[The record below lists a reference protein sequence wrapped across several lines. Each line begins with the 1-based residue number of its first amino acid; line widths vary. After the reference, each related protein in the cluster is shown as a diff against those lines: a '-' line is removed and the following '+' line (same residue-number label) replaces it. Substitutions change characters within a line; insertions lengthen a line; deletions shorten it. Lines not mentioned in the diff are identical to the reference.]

1 MLQQLERRWLPVIM
15 KPIARFIEG
24 TGISP
29 NALTILG
36 FFLTVGV
43 GYVLSLG
50 YLRVGGV
57 LVLLAAIFDALDG
70 TLARMSGR
78 TSRFGAYL
86 DSTLDRFS
94 EAVIYLG
101 LLLHFMGQNASVE
114 VVLIYVTMVGSL
126 MVSYTRSR
134 AEGIGISIT
143 QGLLTRTERIVLLV
157 LALVFNLLTLGL
169 WLLAIFCNV
178 TALQRM
184 WLVWQQIAD
193 EEEPLQDKSSAIN
206 K

>member
-1 MLQQLERRWLPVIM
+1 MLQKLERRWLPVIM
-15 KPIARFIEG
+15 KPIARLIEG

-29 NALTILG
+29 NVLTILG
-36 FFLTVGV
+36 FLLTVGV

-57 LVLLAAIFDALDG
+57 LVLLTAIFDALDG

-101 LLLHFMGQNASVE
+101 LLLYFMDQNASVE
-114 VVLIYVTMVGSL
+114 IVLIYLTIVGSL

-134 AEGIGISIT
+134 ADGFGLSIT
-143 QGLLTRTERIVLLV
+143 QGLLTRTERIVVLV
-157 LALVFNLLTLGL
+157 LALVLNLLTLGL

-184 WLVWQQIAD
+184 WLVWQQLRD
-193 EEEPLQDKSSAIN
+193 EEDATQERPLPPA
-206 K
+206 